1 MNYVSCLIMINNKKK
16 MIRNHQRL
24 KELKKITK
32 LFQMILMIMR
42 LIKKIN
48 LS

>member
-1 MNYVSCLIMINNKKK
+1 MNYVSCLIMINSKKK
-16 MIRNHQRL
+16 MIKNHQRL
-24 KELKKITK
+24 EELKKITK

-42 LIKKIN
+42 MIKIIN